1 MKQCFRL
8 FLVLILGLNGIQV
21 LRAQEKKY
29 MNHTEFGVMAYD
41 MTFQEAGITAQT
53 FNGYLLKPD
62 LAIGGTAGFEKY
74 AVDAI
79 HTFSSVPISL
89 GARYTFLDPGK
100 ARLISGLDAG
110 YGFIWENEPRQ
121 KGDISGGIRIAPELG
136 VKLKLSEGTGF
147 ISFTLGYQYQAIKAK
162 YTQQKPPIFEPYV
175 NYIQAYPI
183 DEYAE
188 TKKMDAHRFSL
199 KVGFGF

>member
-1 MKQCFRL
+1 MKQCFKL
-8 FLVLILGLNGIQV
+8 FLVLLLGLNSVQV
-21 LRAQEKKY
+21 LIAQERRY

-41 MTFQEAGITAQT
+41 MTFREAGITAQT
-53 FNGYLLKPD
+53 FNGYLLNPD

-74 AVDAI
+74 AVDGI

-89 GARYTFLDPGK
+89 AARYTFLEPGK

-110 YGFIWENEPRQ
+110 YGIIWEDEPRR
-121 KGDISGGIRIAPELG
+121 KADIAGGIRIAPELG

-162 YTQQKPPIFEPYV
+162 YTQQKPPIFEPHMD
-175 NYIQAYPI
+175 YIQVYPI
-183 DEYAE
+183 EGYEE
-188 TKKMDAHRFSL
+188 TKKMDVHRFSL